1 MALIGNYIKHT
12 IEKHQTETEEL
23 IINNPDGSEEKVVV
37 PKLIDKTENFEN
49 VYVIISHYM
58 FYPINLNENGEM
70 SFDFQYKIYNS
81 KEDRTNN
88 PNSYIEEGNII
99 GRSFNI
105 D

>member
-49 VYVIISHYM
+49 VYVII
-58 FYPINLNENGEM
+58 
-70 SFDFQYKIYNS
+70 
-81 KEDRTNN
+81 
-88 PNSYIEEGNII
+88 
-99 GRSFNI
+99 
-105 D
+105 